1 MQRTMP
7 LGRFGGL
14 GKLFMTTMAQHTHHS
29 DTQPVQASL
38 AIDAVDTD
46 IRSGIDFAA
55 ALAVAGISMGA
66 DHPILSAPDMGQ
78 TARRH
83 FLHTLKSRQLSFD
96 CLRTGAGADGLFSVQ
111 SIDRLVQRGEAAIAL
126 AHDFRCPLVSIYIG
140 ETRLAPGPA
149 SPAKDALT
157 AQAENWHSDTLHA
170 LAVLAELADRM
181 GIILALCGG
190 SIAAINRLVAYA
202 NTPCVRGGL
211 DSFRLL
217 ASGQNVPD
225 AAGTISGKIA
235 LWICSDAQRIGRTL
249 AACPLGEGQMD
260 PAAVLRVL
268 HDSDFQGLI
277 LLDPRHTANPRQTA
291 QHDVDVLRKLLAA
304 SRNSAQ
310 RKR

>member
-1 MQRTMP
+1 M
-7 LGRFGGL
+7 
-14 GKLFMTTMAQHTHHS
+14 
-29 DTQPVQASL
+29 
-38 AIDAVDTD
+38 
-46 IRSGIDFAA
+46 
-55 ALAVAGISMGA
+55 
-66 DHPILSAPDMGQ
+66 
-78 TARRH
+78 
-83 FLHTLKSRQLSFD
+83 
-96 CLRTGAGADGLFSVQ
+96 
-111 SIDRLVQRGEAAIAL
+111 
-126 AHDFRCPLVSIYIG
+126 
-140 ETRLAPGPA
+140 
-149 SPAKDALT
+149 T
-157 AQAENWHSDTLHA
+157 AQAENWHPDTLHA

-225 AAGTISGKIA
+225 VAGTISGKIA